1 MNDIYY
7 YRAIENQVLQLPQK
21 IKLILGARQ
30 TGKTTLLKYLL
41 EKQSA
46 SIAQKTSEKIW
57 NDAMIS
63 LINI

>member
-1 MNDIYY
+1 MNNVYY
-7 YRAIENQVLQLPQK
+7 HRAIENQVMQFPQK

-46 SIAQKTSEKIW
+46 STVH
-57 NDAMIS
+57 MINKS
-63 LINI
+63 VCPFFRY